1 MGRHDSIDRVGTD
14 DVMSL
19 VSDRQDP
26 PLQVGVMLLLD
37 VRKGHDPVQ
46 LKEALTHRLA
56 AVPRLRQRLINVP
69 IGCGRPVWVDYPEF
83 RIEDHFAAVLRA
95 APTDEEA
102 VLRIAADLLTTRL
115 PRDRPLWAARLVT
128 GVGHDQAALLVVFHH
143 VLADGVAG
151 LSLLGSLVDGVV
163 ATADF
168 GFPRPAPAVTGLALD
183 ALRDRFRSV
192 LRLPAAATRLGA
204 AFTELGPAL
213 RTRAVPCSLNRP
225 TGPRRH
231 FLIVRSDMRRIVD
244 LAHENA
250 ATVNDLLLSAVTH
263 ALHQLLAERG
273 EQLPALVVSMPV
285 SSRGQAN
292 VHELGNRSGV
302 IPLLL
307 PATGPFPAR
316 LAAIAS
322 ITRAAKSHQRG
333 ASTAVLGPAFGL
345 LAKLGLYQRFINHQ
359 RLIHTFVS
367 NIKGPSAPLTLLGCP
382 ITDIVPLSVA
392 SGNVTVSFT
401 ALSYNRSLVITI
413 AADPDTC
420 PDLDHLHQ
428 ELQHQLDILGA
439 Q

>member
-1 MGRHDSIDRVGTD
+1 
-14 DVMSL
+14 
-19 VSDRQDP
+19 
-26 PLQVGVMLLLD
+26 MLLLD
-37 VRKGHDPVQ
+37 VRKGLDPVR
-46 LKEALTHRLA
+46 LKELLRHRLA

-69 IGCGRPVWVDYPEF
+69 VGCGRPVWVDYPEF
-83 RIEDHFAAVLRA
+83 QIEDHFAAVLRA

-102 VLRIAADLLTTRL
+102 VLSIAADLLTTRL

-128 GVGHDQAALLVVFHH
+128 GVGHHQAALLVVFHH

-151 LSLLGSLVDGVV
+151 LTLLASLVDGVV

-168 GFPRPAPAVTGLALD
+168 GFPRPAPSVAGLALD
-183 ALRDRFRSV
+183 AVRDRFRSLV
-192 LRLPAAATRLGA
+192 RLPAAATRLGA

-225 TGPRRH
+225 TGPRRQ
-231 FLIVRSDMRRIVD
+231 FLIVRSDLSPILD

-250 ATVNDLLLSAVTH
+250 ATVNDLLLSAITN
-263 ALHQLLAERG
+263 ALHRLLAERG
-273 EQLPALVVSMPV
+273 EQLHALVVSIPV

-302 IPLLL
+302 VPLLL
-307 PATGPFPAR
+307 PATGAFPAR

-333 ASTAVLGPAFGL
+333 ASTAVLGPVFRL

-359 RLIHTFVS
+359 RRIHTFVS

-382 ITDIVPLSVA
+382 ITDLVPLSVA
-392 SGNVTVSFT
+392 PGNVTVSFT
-401 ALSYNRSLVITI
+401 VLSYQRSLVITI
-413 AADPDTC
+413 GADPDTC

-428 ELQHQLDILGA
+428 ELQHQLDIFTA
-439 Q
+439 R